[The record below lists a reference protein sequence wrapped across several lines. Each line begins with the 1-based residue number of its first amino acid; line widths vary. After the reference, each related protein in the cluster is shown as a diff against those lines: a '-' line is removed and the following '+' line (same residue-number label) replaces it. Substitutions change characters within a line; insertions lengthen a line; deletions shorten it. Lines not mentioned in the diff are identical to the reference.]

1 MSIRT
6 ILIGLALA
14 GFAGAVQGAESAQPL
29 PAKLLPSA
37 CRDAAGAAK
46 DHRRCYQLDVPE
58 DPGHPDGRH
67 IQLDVTVVTAAKPGP
82 QKLAIFFLAGGP
94 GERST
99 DGGVGPFP
107 ELVPGHDVVHV
118 DLRGTGTTPDLGCRV
133 PTDDAH
139 LQPLLS
145 EEWPAD
151 SLTACLEALEGKADV
166 RLYTTAN
173 GAEDLDLARR
183 ALGYDRI
190 DLVGGS
196 YGTQLAQAYIRLH
209 GDHVRTAV
217 LESVVSPDSP
227 VPEGFARHAEMSI
240 LAILD
245 RCLDDPDCARAFPDV
260 RPEFDIVKR
269 RLAQGGLM
277 MSDPAN
283 PKGPPL
289 TVSAGVAAATLRAEA
304 YYPDGAALIPMQIH
318 ALAHGD
324 DDAFLKAVLDYRR
337 DIEAGTAEGVYLSIN
352 CAEAMPRD
360 DLQALR
366 KDAEGTLFGSFRID
380 GLVKACAIWPKAQD
394 PRPDLHTLGS
404 WPGPV
409 LAVSGEF
416 DPVTPPVYA
425 ERVMTQ
431 FPNGRLLRLPNQRH
445 GVTMEAGKCALDLV
459 TTFIKA
465 GSAEG
470 LDFRC
475 AERLSL
481 PKFVLAPPKAP

>member
-1 MSIRT
+1 VSIRT

-14 GFAGAVQGAESAQPL
+14 GFAGAVQGAESAAPL

-37 CRDAAGAAK
+37 CRDAAEAAK

-58 DPGHPDGRH
+58 DPGRLDGRH
-67 IQLDVTVVTAAKPGP
+67 IQLDVTVVAAAKPGP

-99 DGGVGPFP
+99 DGAGPFP
-107 ELVPGHDVVHV
+107 ELVPDHDIVRV
-118 DLRGTGTTPDLGCRV
+118 DLRGTGTTPDLGCRA

-139 LQPLLS
+139 LQPILT

-151 SLTACLEALEGKADV
+151 SLTACLKALEGKADV

-190 DLVGGS
+190 DLIGVS

-209 GDHVRTAV
+209 GDHVRTA
-217 LESVVSPDSP
+217 LLGSVVSPDSL

-245 RCLDDPDCARAFPDV
+245 HCLDNPDCARAFPDV
-260 RPEFDIVKR
+260 RTEFDVVKR
-269 RLAQGGLM
+269 RFAQGGLKL
-277 MSDPAN
+277 SDPAN

-304 YYPDGAALIPMQIH
+304 YSPESAVLIPMQIH

-324 DDAFLKAVLDYRR
+324 DAAFLKEVLDYRR
-337 DIEAGTAEGVYLSIN
+337 SIEAGIAEGVYLSIN
-352 CAEAMPRD
+352 CAEALPRD

-366 KDAEGTLFGSFRID
+366 KDADGTLYGSFRID
-380 GLVKACAIWPKAQD
+380 GLVKACAIWPKTQD
-394 PRPDLHTLGS
+394 PRPDLHTLAP

-409 LAVSGEF
+409 LAVSGEL
-416 DPVTPPVYA
+416 DPVTPPVYV

-431 FPNGRLLRLPNQRH
+431 FPNGRLLRLPNQGH
-445 GVTMEAGKCALDLV
+445 GMTREAGKCLLGLAG
-459 TTFIKA
+459 TFIKA

-475 AERLSL
+475 AERLAL
-481 PKFVLAPPKAP
+481 PKFVLAPAKQP